1 MSINPYL
8 DNLWATV
15 KANEAGLDTWNI
27 LQFLLEASDL
37 GWDQKYIKVGLTNLA
52 NTQVRTEGDPY
63 YGQNSRYVAGTYTD
77 RNNVQFSLQLASLLK
92 MLYWDTL
99 NEENKALLD
108 EFLDYAVYA
117 CVDYTDIAVTYSNI
131 YLMKTWNL
139 IALGENLPSDRTWGK
154 SKKMEPAA
162 LAEEGYKMFR
172 TWWAYTK
179 ANGIHE
185 HNSPTYTGVQAECLG
200 YIAKYVKNEEIHH
213 EANLALE
220 YLSAMMFAN
229 YFTPAMTLGGV
240 QSRCYYKGASGGKI
254 DNIMGGLVKG
264 WGTYFFNTLAIWE
277 PTEQARTIN
286 DTYPRT
292 VCYKWG
298 EDEDM
303 NAIGYY
309 DKKFNISSTGRPYTG
324 NANEKTMTIFLTSDK
339 RKSIINVVHYLDGRQ
354 DPYGKAKI
362 GGAGVARHLQK
373 YALGRAQRG
382 NEFVVVM
389 SGDGSERNDTKVLQS
404 HVLLPSNYID
414 EVWMGNTRYEDW
426 LSLGTKV
433 LPAAENYTFFIRVED
448 VVVSLRYLYTQNVQ
462 GTTAVPKLCIDTDG
476 TQVFSTYGNAMRITT
491 DLSAGT
497 PTKWQRGTVAMW
509 WRADSGI
516 DTDEE
521 FAALRQAVI
530 DAPCTVVDDG
540 TNLNVC
546 VTTPDGDLGVEG
558 RLIRKKFPQ
567 AVTASSPSTDNTE
580 FWGYEQTRLIGGTDP
595 KGVHFSVNGE
605 DISGPIFEKSNL

>member
-1 MSINPYL
+1 MKKLLSILFCLVFTLPLSSCQEDRFVLPAEKDEPGMSINPYL

-139 IALGENLPSDRTWGK
+139 IALGENLPADRTWGK

-254 DNIMGGLVKG
+254 DNIMGGLVK
-264 WGTYFFNTLAIWE
+264 
-277 PTEQARTIN
+277 
-286 DTYPRT
+286 
-292 VCYKWG
+292 
-298 EDEDM
+298 
-303 NAIGYY
+303 
-309 DKKFNISSTGRPYTG
+309 
-324 NANEKTMTIFLTSDK
+324 
-339 RKSIINVVHYLDGRQ
+339 
-354 DPYGKAKI
+354 
-362 GGAGVARHLQK
+362 
-373 YALGRAQRG
+373 
-382 NEFVVVM
+382 
-389 SGDGSERNDTKVLQS
+389 
-404 HVLLPSNYID
+404 
-414 EVWMGNTRYEDW
+414 
-426 LSLGTKV
+426 
-433 LPAAENYTFFIRVED
+433 
-448 VVVSLRYLYTQNVQ
+448 
-462 GTTAVPKLCIDTDG
+462 
-476 TQVFSTYGNAMRITT
+476 
-491 DLSAGT
+491 
-497 PTKWQRGTVAMW
+497 
-509 WRADSGI
+509 
-516 DTDEE
+516 
-521 FAALRQAVI
+521 
-530 DAPCTVVDDG
+530 
-540 TNLNVC
+540 
-546 VTTPDGDLGVEG
+546 
-558 RLIRKKFPQ
+558 
-567 AVTASSPSTDNTE
+567 
-580 FWGYEQTRLIGGTDP
+580 
-595 KGVHFSVNGE
+595 
-605 DISGPIFEKSNL
+605 